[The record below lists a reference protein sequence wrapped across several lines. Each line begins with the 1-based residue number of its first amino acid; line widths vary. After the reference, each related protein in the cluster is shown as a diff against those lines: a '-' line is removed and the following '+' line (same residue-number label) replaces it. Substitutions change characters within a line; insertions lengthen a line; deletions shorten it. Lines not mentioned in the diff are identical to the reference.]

1 MKYLH
6 HRDNYLKNINER
18 KRAQQERVFEDLTTK
33 LILEENAPGSG
44 GFGNNVKWGDSLVG
58 RLINFVIRKVG
69 VGIDITRTS
78 IVIKQ
83 LKLQFERLVDEGMLR
98 NLSPENK
105 ENISKIQISAILG
118 VLKKAIDDGEK
129 VGKLKELV
137 EGPGGCS
144 NTRSSRGL
152 GE

>member
-105 ENISKIQISAILG
+105 ENISKIQRER
-118 VLKKAIDDGEK
+118 EK
-129 VGKLKELV
+129 
-137 EGPGGCS
+137 
-144 NTRSSRGL
+144 TRTYRKFVYMIFFL
-152 GE
+152 

>member
-83 LKLQFERLVDEGMLR
+83 LKLLNEVTR
-98 NLSPENK
+98 NN
-105 ENISKIQISAILG
+105 
-118 VLKKAIDDGEK
+118 
-129 VGKLKELV
+129 
-137 EGPGGCS
+137 
-144 NTRSSRGL
+144 
-152 GE
+152 